1 MPTSSRTA
9 QWWAVRTT
17 ATVQYWWF
25 LQYAD
30 VGISPYDGL
39 MACVLNGEND
49 FLCYVQ
55 KILEKIMKKAKI
67 MLDIHGSVYYNKRA
81 RVWDKTARTAMM
93 QEIASKDGNFCGV
106 CPVIGRLRQACM
118 WRISPLHGRQGRHK
132 SAIFHASGVIR
143 TVKRTRKCLDRTQKD
158 MITEYVSR
166 RKQHNGKHYDQNSP
180 ESL

>member
-9 QWWAVRTT
+9 KRQTVRTT
-17 ATVQYWWF
+17 AIVQFWRF
-25 LQYAD
+25 SQRAD
-30 VGISPYDGL
+30 VGIGPYECDDG
-39 MACVLNGEND
+39 ACGIEKGRRARFV
-49 FLCYVQ
+49 FLRYVQ

-132 SAIFHASGVIR
+132 SAIFHANGVIR
-143 TVKRTRKCLDRTQKD
+143 TVKRTRICLDRTQKTND
-158 MITEYVSR
+158 Y
-166 RKQHNGKHYDQNSP
+166 
-180 ESL
+180 